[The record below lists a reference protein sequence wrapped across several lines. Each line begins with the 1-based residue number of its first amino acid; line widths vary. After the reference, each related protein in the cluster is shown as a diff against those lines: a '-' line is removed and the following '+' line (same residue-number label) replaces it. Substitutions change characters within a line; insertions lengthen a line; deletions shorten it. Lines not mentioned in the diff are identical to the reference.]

1 MAVTRH
7 IKRPEALS
15 DRQSVAQWYVDRRLN
30 SLSQIIAVLLIDPHL
45 FIITPLW
52 GDQHMAEKLTG
63 KIAVITGAASGI
75 GLATTE
81 ALLAEGATVV
91 MVDRDSAALDSLTQ
105 KLGDRAIAQVTDLLD
120 SESCNNM
127 VPEIL
132 AKVDHIDILH
142 CNAGTYIGGDL
153 DETDPATID
162 RMLNLNVNV
171 VMKNV
176 HAVIPHMKGRKT
188 GDIWVTASVAGHFP
202 VPWEPVYSGS
212 KWAITC
218 FVQTMRR
225 QLREHGIRVG
235 QVSPGPVVSALLAD
249 WPEENLRKAKES
261 GSLIEPSEVADSLV
275 FALTRGRNVT
285 IRDMVVLPTN
295 FDI

>member
-1 MAVTRH
+1 M
-7 IKRPEALS
+7 
-15 DRQSVAQWYVDRRLN
+15 
-30 SLSQIIAVLLIDPHL
+30 SQ
-45 FIITPLW
+45 
-52 GDQHMAEKLTG
+52 KLAG
-63 KIAVITGAASGI
+63 KIAAVTGAASGI

-91 MVDRDSAALDSLTQ
+91 MVDRDEKALGELTA
-105 KLGDRAIAQVTDLLD
+105 KFGDRAIAQVTDLLNP
-120 SESCNNM
+120 ESCDAM
-127 VPEIL
+127 VGEIL
-132 AKVDHIDILH
+132 AKTGRIDILH
-142 CNAGTYIGGDL
+142 CNAGTYVGGNL
-153 DETDPATID
+153 DETNNAAID
-162 RMLNLNVNV
+162 RMLQLNVNA

-176 HAVIPHMKGRKT
+176 HDVIPHMAEHGV
-188 GDIWVTASVAGHFP
+188 GDIVVTCSVAGHTA

-225 QLREHGIRVG
+225 QLNKKGIRVG

-261 GSLIEPSEVADSLV
+261 GSLIEPSEVADAVV
-275 FALTRGRNVT
+275 FMLTRPRNVT
-285 IRDMVVLPTN
+285 IRDVIVLPTN